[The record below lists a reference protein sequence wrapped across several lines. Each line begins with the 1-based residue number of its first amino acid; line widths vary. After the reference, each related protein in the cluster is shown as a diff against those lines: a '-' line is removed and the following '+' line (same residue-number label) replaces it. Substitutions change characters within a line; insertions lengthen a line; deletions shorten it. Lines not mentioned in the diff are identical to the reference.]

1 MKIYIDSSDIK
12 EIKEI
17 NKTKLVDGITTNP
30 SLIAKQ
36 KKDIKIILKEI
47 CKEIKGPVSAEVT
60 ATDTQGMLKEAA
72 ILKKIA
78 NNIVIKIPLT
88 FDGLKA
94 CNELSKKK
102 IKTNVTLCFSVTQAL
117 LAAKAGATYISP
129 FIGRLD
135 DIGEDGIQLIKDIR
149 KVFDNYKNLNTK
161 ILSASIRNAEHVKE
175 AAKAGSDIATIP
187 TKVFYELYK
196 HELTDKGLK
205 IFLEDWSKTNQ
216 KILHS

>member
-36 KKDIKIILKEI
+36 NKNIKTILKEI
-47 CKEIKGPVSAEVT
+47 CNEIKGPVSAEVT
-60 ATDTQGMLKEAA
+60 AVDCEGMLKEAK

-78 NNIVIKIPLT
+78 KNIVIKLPLT
-88 FDGLKA
+88 FEGLKA
-94 CNELSKKK
+94 CKELSAKG

-117 LAAKAGATYISP
+117 MAAKSGATYVSP

-135 DIGEDGIQLIKDIR
+135 DIGKSGVGLIQDIR
-149 KVFDNYKNLNTK
+149 KVFNNYKDLKTK
-161 ILSASIRNAEHVKE
+161 ILSASIRNLDHVKE
-175 AAKAGSDIATIP
+175 VAKAGSDIATIP
-187 TKVFYELYK
+187 PKVFHEMYK

-205 IFLEDWSKTNQ
+205 IFLDDWNSTNQ
-216 KILHS
+216 KIS

>member
-17 NKTKLVDGITTNP
+17 NKTGLVDGITTNP

-36 KKDIKIILKEI
+36 DKNIKVILKEI

-60 ATDTQGMLKEAA
+60 ATDFNSMIKEAK

-78 NNIVIKIPLT
+78 KNIVIKLPLT

-94 CNELSKKK
+94 CSILYKKGF
-102 IKTNVTLCFSVTQAL
+102 KTNVTLCFSVTQAL
-117 LAAKAGATYISP
+117 LAAKSGATYISP

-135 DIGEDGIQLIKDIR
+135 DIGQNGVQLIKDIR
-149 KVFDNYKNLNTK
+149 KVFDNYKELKTK
-161 ILSASIRNAEHVKE
+161 ILSASVRNIDHVKDV
-175 AAKAGSDIATIP
+175 AIAGSDIVTIP
-187 TKVFYELYK
+187 PKVFHELYK
-196 HELTDKGLK
+196 HDLTDKGLK
-205 IFLEDWSKTNQ
+205 IFLDDWKSTNQ
-216 KILHS
+216 KIG

>member
-36 KKDIKIILKEI
+36 NKNIKTILKEI
-47 CKEIKGPVSAEVT
+47 CNEIKGPVSAEVT
-60 ATDTQGMLKEAA
+60 AVDYEGMLKEAK

-78 NNIVIKIPLT
+78 KNIVIKLPLT
-88 FDGLKA
+88 FEGLKA
-94 CNELSKKK
+94 CKELSVKG

-117 LAAKAGATYISP
+117 MAAKSGATYVSP

-135 DIGEDGIQLIKDIR
+135 DIGKSGVGLIQDIR
-149 KVFDNYKNLNTK
+149 KVFDNYKDLKTK
-161 ILSASIRNAEHVKE
+161 ILSASIRNIDHVKE
-175 AAKAGSDIATIP
+175 VAKAGSDIATIP
-187 TKVFYELYK
+187 PKVFHEMYK

-205 IFLEDWSKTNQ
+205 IFLDDWNSTNQ
-216 KILHS
+216 KIS

>member
-36 KKDIKIILKEI
+36 NRNIKTILKEI
-47 CKEIKGPVSAEVT
+47 CNEIKGPVSAEVT
-60 ATDTQGMLKEAA
+60 AVDCEGMLKEAK

-78 NNIVIKIPLT
+78 KNIVIKLPLT
-88 FDGLKA
+88 FEGLKA
-94 CNELSKKK
+94 CKELSVKG

-117 LAAKAGATYISP
+117 MAAKSGATYVSP

-135 DIGEDGIQLIKDIR
+135 DIGKSGVGLIQDIR
-149 KVFDNYKNLNTK
+149 EVFDNYKDLKTK
-161 ILSASIRNAEHVKE
+161 ILSASIRNIDHVKE
-175 AAKAGSDIATIP
+175 VAKAGSDIATIP
-187 TKVFYELYK
+187 PKVFHEMYK

-205 IFLEDWSKTNQ
+205 IFLDDWNSTNQ
-216 KILHS
+216 KIS

>member
-17 NKTKLVDGITTNP
+17 NKTGLVDGITTNP

-36 KKDIKIILKEI
+36 DKNIKVILKEI

-60 ATDTQGMLKEAA
+60 ATDFNSMIKEAK

-78 NNIVIKIPLT
+78 KNIVIKLPLT

-94 CNELSKKK
+94 CSTLYKKGF
-102 IKTNVTLCFSVTQAL
+102 KTNVTLCFSVTQAL
-117 LAAKAGATYISP
+117 LAAKSGATYISP

-135 DIGEDGIQLIKDIR
+135 DIGQNGVQLIKDI
-149 KVFDNYKNLNTK
+149 
-161 ILSASIRNAEHVKE
+161 
-175 AAKAGSDIATIP
+175 
-187 TKVFYELYK
+187 
-196 HELTDKGLK
+196 
-205 IFLEDWSKTNQ
+205 
-216 KILHS
+216 